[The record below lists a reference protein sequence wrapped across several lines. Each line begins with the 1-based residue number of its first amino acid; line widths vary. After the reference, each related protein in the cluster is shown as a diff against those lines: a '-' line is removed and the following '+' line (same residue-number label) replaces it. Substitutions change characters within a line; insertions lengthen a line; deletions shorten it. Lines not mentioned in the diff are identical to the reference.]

1 MRAVIL
7 AGGSIHNDDIIRQYI
22 RPDDFIICAD
32 SGYDHAVRMGISPQ
46 IVVGDLD
53 SVEEDLTEAQV
64 LGQIEVLSYPP
75 EKDYTDTEL
84 TVETALDRGADSI
97 LFLAAT
103 GFRLDHTIANIL
115 LLRSLLDEGIDAAV
129 VDEHNEIRMLCG
141 PTTLQGRRGALVSL
155 IPVTDCSG
163 VTTSGLQYP
172 LDNATLPLGISRGVS
187 NVFLGDTAQVTLSE
201 GYLLAI
207 QARD

>member
-64 LGQIEVLSYPP
+64 L
-75 EKDYTDTEL
+75 
-84 TVETALDRGADSI
+84 
-97 LFLAAT
+97 
-103 GFRLDHTIANIL
+103 
-115 LLRSLLDEGIDAAV
+115 
-129 VDEHNEIRMLCG
+129 
-141 PTTLQGRRGALVSL
+141 
-155 IPVTDCSG
+155 
-163 VTTSGLQYP
+163 
-172 LDNATLPLGISRGVS
+172 
-187 NVFLGDTAQVTLSE
+187 
-201 GYLLAI
+201 
-207 QARD
+207 